1 MENIIANIVAGGILC
16 GMWAAVACMAGA
28 IAWGVAEMVR
38 GSRR

>member
-16 GMWAAVACMAGA
+16 GMWTAVACMAGA

-38 GSRR
+38 GSR

>member
-1 MENIIANIVAGGILC
+1 MEEIIANIVAGGVLF

>member
-38 GSRR
+38 GSR